1 MSMFAKYVMTEIGP
15 IIFPDS
21 FNHDHFSFYKPTSA
35 GHVIIEDD
43 EVITFGDSLSLQM
56 KSDKSDAEKIA
67 SAFRILPTS
76 E

>member
-1 MSMFAKYVMTEIGP
+1 MYMYAKYVMTGTGP

-21 FNHDHFSFYKPTSA
+21 FRHEHFRLYHPTSA

-43 EVITFGDSLSLQM
+43 EVITFGDSFSLQM
-56 KSDKSDAEKIA
+56 KSDKADAEKIA
-67 SAFRILPTS
+67 SAFGILQTS